1 MLLPPVKTEAHKHS
15 MQLARKHLRN
25 LALLALVIIPLSAC
39 STLGYYWQ
47 AASGHLAIMHK
58 QQPINEALAQPG
70 IDDKRKQQ
78 LELAQRA
85 RDFASQ
91 VLLLPENDSY
101 RRFADLGRPFAVWNV
116 VAAPELSVTAEHWCF
131 LFVGCVSYR
140 GYFAK
145 EDAEAL
151 AGTLRTQGMDVYVG
165 GVAAYSTLGYFD
177 DPLLSTMLKQDE
189 AALVGLIFH
198 ELSHQLVYIKGDSEF
213 NEAFATAVE
222 QEGVRR
228 WFLAKGQA
236 EPYQRYVQE
245 LQFSREFYQLLRG
258 ARAELKQCYASTASS
273 VEKRA
278 QKQALL
284 IALKNHYQQWK
295 AQSKDTRF
303 DRWME
308 QDLNNAHLAL
318 VATYHEQVPAFMALL
333 VNQKGDLA
341 AFYQAVK
348 ELAELEKGAR
358 HARLDDNLSGSP

>member
-1 MLLPPVKTEAHKHS
+1 MCLT
-15 MQLARKHLRN
+15 RKHVRN
-25 LALLALVIIPLSAC
+25 LLLLALVIIPLSAC

-47 AASGHLAIMHK
+47 AASGHLAIMSK
-58 QQPINEALAQPG
+58 QQPINEVLAQPG
-70 IDDKRKQQ
+70 IDNKLKQQ

-91 VLLLPENDSY
+91 ELLLPDNDSY

-116 VAAPELSVTAEHWCF
+116 VAAPELSLTPEHWCF

-145 EDAEAL
+145 QDADAL
-151 AGTLRTQGMDVYVG
+151 AGTLQQQGMDVYVG

-177 DPLLSTMLKQDE
+177 DPLLNTMLKNDE

-198 ELSHQLVYIKGDSEF
+198 ELAHQVVYINDDSAF

-228 WFLAKGQA
+228 WFLAKRQA

-245 LQFSREFYQLLRG
+245 LQFSREFYQLLRMT
-258 ARAELKQCYASTASS
+258 RDQLRQCYAGSASIT
-273 VEKRA
+273 EKQI
-278 QKQALL
+278 QKQVLL
-284 IALKNHYQQWK
+284 TGLKTNYQQWK
-295 AQSKDTRF
+295 NQSGYTRY
-303 DRWME
+303 DRWMQ

-318 VATYHEQVPAFMALL
+318 VATYHELVPAFMTVLA
-333 VNQKGDLA
+333 NHNGELA

-348 ELAELEKGAR
+348 DLAELEKGERQAK
-358 HARLDDNLSGSP
+358 LVVNQ